1 MNSTMAHLDHSEN
14 SEFEGQEF
22 VFEEEN
28 ITPHKSEKGP
38 DLIQQESVATSSTSV
53 TSNFDQK
60 IPEIFED
67 LQVVH
72 SDEKRPRLEIS
83 ENQQE
88 SENISST
95 DISENHSSYE
105 YSENTSGLVS
115 YEK

>member
-1 MNSTMAHLDHSEN
+1 MAQLDHSEN
-14 SEFEGQEF
+14 SESEGQEL

-28 ITPHKSEKGP
+28 ISPQKSENGP
-38 DLIQQESVATSSTSV
+38 NLVQHESVAASNSV
-53 TSNFDQK
+53 ISNSDENNPQ
-60 IPEIFED
+60 ILED
-67 LQVVH
+67 LQVAH

-88 SENISST
+88 SENNSST

-115 YEK
+115 